1 MEPVDIL
8 KKEKE
13 QLRRLDALRSKVYT
27 FLSRLEVQ
35 FAPSEEPVPWEFARR
50 GQLECQGGMWVE
62 ADCNLPSGESLVRQI
77 LWGKQSFRREFGQ
90 EMDICWLPD
99 VFG

>member
-27 FLSRLEVQ
+27 PPFP
-35 FAPSEEPVPWEFARR
+35 A
-50 GQLECQGGMWVE
+50 GGSVC
-62 ADCNLPSGESLVRQI
+62 ALGGACALGGP
-77 LWGKQSFRREFGQ
+77 
-90 EMDICWLPD
+90 
-99 VFG
+99 